1 MKLNEV
7 LSRIIKEG
15 PNDPNIF
22 KAVFM
27 IGGPGSGKSTVAKQ
41 LFSGTGL
48 KTVDPDRILEY
59 LFQKKD
65 VSPDLRKDNP
75 DYERQM
81 MARRVASDKYF
92 KVMDNLID
100 GRLGMIIDGTGKNY
114 NRINRLK
121 IKLESLGYDTAAVYV
136 FVDEET
142 AQERNRQRAR
152 SVDPDIVSD
161 LHTKVKQNIGAYQYI
176 FGDDFYEVDNSSR
189 ETMQQSIQAVERG
202 IRQWLS
208 SPPQKPEAKEW
219 LRQAKG
225 S

>member
-7 LSRIIKEG
+7 LSQFLKEG
-15 PNDPNIF
+15 PNDPDIF

-114 NRINRLK
+114 NRINKLK

-161 LHTKVKQNIGAYQYI
+161 LHSKVKRNIGAYEYI
-176 FGDDFYEVDNSSR
+176 FGDDFFMVDNSTR
-189 ETMQQSIQAVERG
+189 ETMQKSLQKVEREV
-202 IRQWLS
+202 RQWLS

-219 LRQAKG
+219 LRQAR
-225 S
+225 SS